1 MEKTLRSL
9 QDRFF
14 RPKMIEDVCNYIR
27 IYERCTRYK
36 QPPER
41 EKLKPIHCTYPLEL
55 VHIDFLT
62 IGKEGTD
69 KATNV
74 MVVTD
79 HFTRY
84 AQAYITPKQTAP
96 IVAKT
101 LWDQFWCI
109 TGGQ

>member
-1 MEKTLRSL
+1 M
-9 QDRFF
+9 
-14 RPKMIEDVCNYIR
+14 
-27 IYERCTRYK
+27 
-36 QPPER
+36 
-41 EKLKPIHCTYPLEL
+41 KPIQCTYPLEL

-69 KATNV
+69 KATKI

-84 AQAYITPKQTAP
+84 AQAYIMPKQTAP

-101 LWDQFWCI
+101 LFFSPLWLAYENFN
-109 TGGQ
+109 